1 MGRLEDWDGSLE
13 FTMYPRAYEAY
24 GYLLESD
31 MPLKAYGRID
41 LRDAAEPK
49 IVVDKFEQWH
59 TGASS
64 EARKSGD
71 KAVYVNLTDQ
81 SLCKAVLAVL
91 DLYPG
96 DAPVRAQL
104 TEGGRPVLKLLRRRV
119 EICDDLLIRLRSVV
133 GDKGVIVK

>member
-1 MGRLEDWDGSLE
+1 
-13 FTMYPRAYEAY
+13 
-24 GYLLESD
+24 

-71 KAVYVNLTDQ
+71 KALYVNLTDQ

-91 DLYPG
+91 ELYPG

-119 EICDDLLIRLRSVV
+119 EICDDLLIRLRSVL